1 LVLTGGL
8 AGKKGSEPP
17 VSFYSSLAVKIKR
30 DFESRAVSNDVDRNP
45 DRL

>member
-1 LVLTGGL
+1 LVFTGGL

-45 DRL
+45 D